1 MQIIKHN
8 NLTWIDINNP
18 TPKDIEY
25 LKDNFHFD
33 QFILD
38 ELFVPTVRPK
48 VEEYNHYLFMVLHFP
63 IFIPRKKRTFS
74 REIDFIITKDAIITA
89 HYAAIEPLQVLFD
102 SCSLSGANKEKAFG
116 KNTGNLLY
124 KIIEALFEFSFREL
138 NHIQQ
143 KIDEVEEEISRNPDA
158 TIIEDI
164 AIVRRD
170 VANFIRTVR
179 PQKTI
184 FNSLAIRGSRFFGE
198 QM

>member
-18 TPKDIEY
+18 TPKDTEY

-116 KNTGNLLY
+116 KN
-124 KIIEALFEFSFREL
+124 
-138 NHIQQ
+138 
-143 KIDEVEEEISRNPDA
+143 
-158 TIIEDI
+158 
-164 AIVRRD
+164 
-170 VANFIRTVR
+170 
-179 PQKTI
+179 
-184 FNSLAIRGSRFFGE
+184 
-198 QM
+198 